1 MWQAVSGLK
10 DVGLTYEADNEE
22 LQVTSDADKKATEK
36 QAREDTTSQANDNT
50 KQKLN
55 HRDNLLHYLFFSSA
69 LFVRRL
75 SYVLLLSFL

>member
-50 KQKLN
+50 KQ
-55 HRDNLLHYLFFSSA
+55 
-69 LFVRRL
+69 
-75 SYVLLLSFL
+75 